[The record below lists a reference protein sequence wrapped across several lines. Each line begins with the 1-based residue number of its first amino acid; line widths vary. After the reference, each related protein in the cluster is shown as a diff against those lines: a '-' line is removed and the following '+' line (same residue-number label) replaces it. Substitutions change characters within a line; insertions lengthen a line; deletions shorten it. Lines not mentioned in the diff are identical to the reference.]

1 MLRTTLL
8 RIPNTRQLFHTS
20 SFVREEW
27 TKASLRRMKKVEL
40 TRLAKENN
48 LNYSG
53 TKNDI
58 IIQLLTYQTAK
69 IVGSN
74 TPAIQTIKNIAEP
87 ATTARKDEEEEKFEP
102 DNAWMNAF
110 EMKVAQRGSRK
121 TLDVLKDHLTST
133 SKPHHYNEQI
143 KPSTLLQ
150 PTQDRPE
157 PTSSASPVPIISSP
171 TNEEVSKN
179 MTIPEELE
187 GLDPQWVE
195 AFELKVGSRGAR
207 SQLTDTL
214 SPSTTTTIEPF
225 DNMEFV
231 SIEKSENT
239 RKENSTNEKKEEK
252 TEESHKVKDSDKD
265 NNDHIESKHNS
276 AGLHNHHN
284 TTSSQTDNSE
294 EKETPPSNNQS
305 DSSRE
310 TIINTAVGSS
320 MFLWYYS
327 EGLSKFWNF
336 LTSSSY

>member
-1 MLRTTLL
+1 M
-8 RIPNTRQLFHTS
+8 FHTS
-20 SFVREEW
+20 SLVREEW

-69 IVGSN
+69 IVGSSS
-74 TPAIQTIKNIAEP
+74 PAIQTIKNIAEP
-87 ATTARKDEEEEKFEP
+87 ATTSQKGEEEDFEP
-102 DNAWMNAF
+102 DNAWMDAF

-121 TLDVLKDHLTST
+121 TLDVKKDHLTSA
-133 SKPHHYNEQI
+133 SKPHHYNDQI

-157 PTSSASPVPIISSP
+157 PTFSASPVPIISSP
-171 TNEEVSKN
+171 TNEEVFKN

-225 DNMEFV
+225 DNVEFI
-231 SIEKSENT
+231 SIDENKEK
-239 RKENSTNEKKEEK
+239 KDATNEKKEEK
-252 TEESHKVKDSDKD
+252 REEKREVENDDND
-265 NNDHIESKHNS
+265 NNDHVEIKNNS
-276 AGLHNHHN
+276 TDLHNHSN
-284 TTSSQTDNSE
+284 ATFSKTDSE
-294 EKETPPSNNQS
+294 EKEITSSNSQS

-310 TIINTAVGSS
+310 KIINTAVGSS
-320 MFLWYYS
+320 MFIWYYS
-327 EGLSKFWNF
+327 EGLSKIWNF
-336 LTSSSY
+336 LTSSS

>member
-8 RIPNTRQLFHTS
+8 KFPKTRQLFHTS
-20 SFVREEW
+20 SLVREEW

-69 IVGSN
+69 IVGSSS
-74 TPAIQTIKNIAEP
+74 PAIQTIKNIAEP
-87 ATTARKDEEEEKFEP
+87 ATTSQKGEEEDFEP
-102 DNAWMNAF
+102 DNAWMDAF

-121 TLDVLKDHLTST
+121 TLDVKKDHLTSA
-133 SKPHHYNEQI
+133 SKPHHYNDQI

-225 DNMEFV
+225 DNVEFI
-231 SIEKSENT
+231 SIEKSEN
-239 RKENSTNEKKEEK
+239 KEKKDATNEKKEEK
-252 TEESHKVKDSDKD
+252 REEKHEVENGNND
-265 NNDHIESKHNS
+265 NNDHVEIKNNS
-276 AGLHNHHN
+276 TDLHNHSN
-284 TTSSQTDNSE
+284 ATFSKTDSE
-294 EKETPPSNNQS
+294 EKEITSSNSQS

-310 TIINTAVGSS
+310 KIINTAVGSS
-320 MFLWYYS
+320 MFIWYYS
-327 EGLSKFWNF
+327 EGLSKIWNF
-336 LTSSSY
+336 LTSSS